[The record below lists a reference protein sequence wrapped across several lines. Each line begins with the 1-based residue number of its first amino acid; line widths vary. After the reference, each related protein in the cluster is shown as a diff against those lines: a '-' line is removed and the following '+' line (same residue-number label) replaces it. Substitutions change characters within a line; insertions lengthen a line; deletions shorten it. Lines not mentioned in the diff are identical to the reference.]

1 MITPQPIKKIALFM
15 LIAITSMSTFAANDD
30 LDDLRATVK
39 DEWVMIKN
47 DRRQNIK
54 AWSKIEEGKRLRSF
68 KIEGLADTSMES
80 LARTI
85 VDAENYKRFF
95 WECYESK
102 MLKISSPTEFYS
114 YLKIN
119 TPQPVP
125 DRDVIMRGVIEP
137 YTKKNGYLMFRFN
150 AVPDYLPIS
159 AGIVRVP
166 EYTFWIKLTPI
177 DAKQVRFDMEGFVD
191 PGGSVPIWA
200 VNFMQRA
207 APYVSMVGLFR
218 RAELL
223 TFNTPSP
230 FRFFDERP

>member
-1 MITPQPIKKIALFM
+1 MTTHRPIKKIALFM
-15 LIAITSMSTFAANDD
+15 LLAIASVSSFAANDD
-30 LDDLRATVK
+30 VDDLRATTK
-39 DEWVMIKN
+39 NEWVMIKN

-68 KIEGLADTSMES
+68 KIEGFADTSMES

-85 VDAENYKRFF
+85 VDADNYTRFF
-95 WECYESK
+95 WECYESR
-102 MLKISSPTEFYS
+102 MLKIVSPTDFYA

-119 TPQPVP
+119 IPQPVP
-125 DRDVIMRGVIEP
+125 DRDMVLHGVIEP
-137 YTKKNGYLMFRFN
+137 YTKKNGYMMFRFT
-150 AVPDYLPIS
+150 ASPHFLPSIPNL
-159 AGIVRVP
+159 VRVP

-207 APYVSMVGLFR
+207 APYTSMVGLFR
-218 RAELL
+218 RAELIS
-223 TFNTPSP
+223 FDTPSP